1 MPKLPLGTKL
11 VLFVFP
17 LCLVLCVVSGLA
29 QTATPGKVTVKV
41 NERSELT
48 LAEADLRAMPRHTVE
63 ANEHGTIV
71 TYGGVLLHDVLERA
85 GAPLGKDLKGK
96 ALSSYV
102 LATANDGYAVTYT
115 LTEMDT
121 AFSEGDVLLAD
132 ESGGQALKSP
142 QGPFRLVAPHDKKP
156 ARSLRMLERIDVVQL
171 RK

>member
-1 MPKLPLGTKL
+1 MSKLLLGTKL
-11 VLFVFP
+11 VLFFP
-17 LCLVLCVVSGLA
+17 LCLVLCGVLGLA
-29 QTATPGKVTVKV
+29 QTTTSGKVTVKV
-41 NERSELT
+41 NEGPELT
-48 LAEADLRAMPRHTVE
+48 LTEADLRAMPRHTVE
-63 ANEHGTIV
+63 ANEHGTTV
-71 TYGGVLLHDVLERA
+71 KYGGVLLHDVLEKA

-102 LATANDGYAVTYT
+102 LATASDGYAVTYT